1 MTHARTAGVLVALLL
16 LLAMSAADVAQADV
30 VATVDRDRIEQ
41 NESFWLEVTV
51 DTATDISP
59 ELAAL
64 DADFVIGQTSRLSN
78 TRIINGQMT
87 RSMTWKI
94 SLMPKRAGE
103 LTIPPI
109 AVGNEQSNPV
119 TITVTEPSYKP
130 PGEADVFITA
140 EVDYDETFVQA
151 QIIYTIKIYQAVSTR
166 QPSLREPTFDGVE
179 VLVELA
185 GEQRNY
191 EAVLNDRAY
200 SVAERAFA
208 VFPQESGQ
216 LNISPARFEAR
227 VLRDGRITGRKV
239 FESQARTITVK
250 PIPAPPPGFPDAAW
264 LPAKD
269 VQLSDNWSRDPDDL
283 RAGEP
288 ISRSISISAL
298 GQLETQ
304 IPVIEPPVVAG
315 VNIYPDK
322 PELNRRVEVGGIRGI
337 RSDQYAMIGVNAGA
351 ITLTALE
358 LPWWNLDAGAWQVAR
373 IPERAVNVLP
383 SAVTPPAEPVVDTA
397 AAVESAPETT
407 TETVVHSEFW
417 RRVAELLAA
426 VWLLT
431 LLGWWWSS
439 RPRREERPPPSVP
452 VHRQQALKL
461 KSARKA
467 ALAGDARA
475 LRAAML
481 EWSRLQWP
489 ESPPRSIGELAGRVS
504 PPLSA
509 ALRQLSEV
517 SYGIA
522 GDGWDEQAM
531 AKALRSFA
539 IVDDSSRRGSAETLP
554 PLMPDVR

>member
-1 MTHARTAGVLVALLL
+1 MVMRARMPKTIVALLL
-16 LLAMSAADVAQADV
+16 VAMFATDVAVAAV

-41 NESFWLEVTV
+41 NESFWLELTV

-59 ELAAL
+59 ELDVL

-78 TRIINGQMT
+78 TRIVNGQMT

-109 AVGNEQSNPV
+109 TVGNERSNPV
-119 TITVTEPSYKP
+119 VITVTEPTYKP

-140 EVDYDETFVQA
+140 EVDYNETFVQA

-166 QPSLREPTFDGVE
+166 QPSLREPTFSGVE

-208 VFPQESGQ
+208 VFPQESGD

-239 FESQARTITVK
+239 FESEARTIAVK
-250 PIPAPPPGFPDAAW
+250 PIPAPPADYPDAAW

-269 VQLSDNWSRDPDDL
+269 LQLSDNWSRDPDDL

-288 ISRSISISAL
+288 ISRSISVSAL

-304 IPVIEPPVVAG
+304 IPVIEPPIVAD

-322 PELNRRVEVGGIRGI
+322 PELNRRVEADGIRGI
-337 RSDQYAMIGVNAGA
+337 RTDQYAMIGVNAGA
-351 ITLTALE
+351 IILPALE
-358 LPWWNLDAGAWQVAR
+358 LPWWNLDEGTWRIAR
-373 IPERAVNVLP
+373 IPARSVTVLP
-383 SAVTPPAEPVVDTA
+383 SDDAPPPEPVVDTA
-397 AAVESAPETT
+397 ATLDIARDT
-407 TETVVHSEFW
+407 TEQTVVHSQLW
-417 RRVAELLAA
+417 RRIAELLAA

-452 VHRQQALKL
+452 IHRQQALKL

-467 ALAGDARA
+467 ALAGDASA
-475 LRAAML
+475 LRQAML

-504 PPLSA
+504 PPLSD
-509 ALRQLSEV
+509 ALKQLSAV
-517 SYGIA
+517 SYGNTA
-522 GDGWDEQAM
+522 DGWDEQAM
-531 AKALRSFA
+531 AKAIRSFA
-539 IVDDSSRRGSAETLP
+539 VVDNASQHRSNEPLP